1 MIKTHLDQTAAIE
14 EAVSCVCS
22 VCHSF
27 CIVWRHL
34 STVSYIMGV
43 RRCKS
48 SMVND
53 DRIVKGVREIVGSVS
68 SLCST
73 INFWFFQQLLVM
85 FRNDLSIRELKKRAS
100 TFGAENAGSKLSCA
114 IQTALK

>member
-1 MIKTHLDQTAAIE
+1 MIKTHLDQTAAVE
-14 EAVSCVCS
+14 EPVSCAHS

-53 DRIVKGVREIVGSVS
+53 DQIVKGV
-68 SLCST
+68 
-73 INFWFFQQLLVM
+73 
-85 FRNDLSIRELKKRAS
+85 
-100 TFGAENAGSKLSCA
+100 
-114 IQTALK
+114 